1 MRYAY
6 YPGCSLECTAKA
18 YDVSLRA
25 VFRLLGH
32 ELVEV
37 EDWNCCG
44 ATAYM
49 SIAETVALAVS
60 ARNLALAE
68 RMALDVVAPCSACYT
83 ILSKTQRS
91 LREQPRLKAWVGEA
105 LAEAGLSVTL
115 RGRVRHPLD
124 VLVNDVGVET
134 IAQQATRSLEGVVV
148 APYYGCQI
156 VRPERGFDDREMPMW
171 LDRLFA
177 RLGAGVADY
186 PPKVR
191 CCGGMLMTT
200 RPDVG
205 LAMSGE
211 LLTEALDSGAN
222 VVLTT
227 CPLCHINLEA
237 YQGRIRRRLGRSVRI
252 PVLYFT
258 QLLGLALGAGTEE
271 LGLPL
276 NLVPFTLPAL
286 AGAVHD

>member
-68 RMALDVVAPCSACYT
+68 RLALDVVAPCSACYT

-124 VLVNDVGVET
+124 VLVDDVGVET

-237 YQGRIRRRLGRSVRI
+237 YQGHIRRRLGRSVRI